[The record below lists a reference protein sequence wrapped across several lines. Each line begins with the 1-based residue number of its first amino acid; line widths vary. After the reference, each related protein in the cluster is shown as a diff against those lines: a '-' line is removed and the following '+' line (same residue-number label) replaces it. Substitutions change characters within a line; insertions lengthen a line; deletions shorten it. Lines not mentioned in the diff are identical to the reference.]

1 MEGKRRL
8 KGWGANLRLRRPP
21 LSLPPGPAHTPFPP
35 QTHVQVEE
43 AGLVAVLGGHGDGG
57 AVCERGERGERS
69 ERACGAARNER
80 VRAVPD
86 TFLSRPPRG
95 GGGGRGRGRTR
106 PGWRGQGLQQA
117 LVGSGEGGER
127 LCGRR
132 AARRGREG
140 RGQVAPPA
148 AEEKKM
154 GAASMLS
161 PVRAPWLRLPQ
172 THRRA
177 GRAARV
183 RTGARRDLQERAD
196 CMACVC
202 GECRARGEGEG
213 KQSLR
218 RESSESGRPR
228 AAAPALASCVSL
240 PLLAAATL
248 APSPPLYMRPPPAH
262 PRGAGVACSVIAPTP
277 ALPAR
282 RAVAAAASAPGSTNT
297 LAGGGPPR
305 RAPPSPAAAAA
316 PSPPAMAGREKHST
330 AIR

>member
-1 MEGKRRL
+1 MEGKRRRL

-148 AEEKKM
+148 GGEKN
-154 GAASMLS
+154 GRRFNALS
-161 PVRAPWLRLPQ
+161 RA
-172 THRRA
+172 
-177 GRAARV
+177 
-183 RTGARRDLQERAD
+183 
-196 CMACVC
+196 C
-202 GECRARGEGEG
+202 
-213 KQSLR
+213 
-218 RESSESGRPR
+218 
-228 AAAPALASCVSL
+228 ALA
-240 PLLAAATL
+240 
-248 APSPPLYMRPPPAH
+248 PPPTN
-262 PRGAGVACSVIAPTP
+262 S
-277 ALPAR
+277 PAR
-282 RAVAAAASAPGSTNT
+282 RAGGPGPDGRAKG
-297 LAGGGPPR
+297 LAGEGGLHGVCVWR
-305 RAPPSPAAAAA
+305 VSR
-316 PSPPAMAGREKHST
+316 AGRGRGKAKSE
-330 AIR
+330 A